1 MNQPSDP
8 NCKKQPIKLI
18 YILIFSYDMYTF
30 QYGIN
35 EGYKTS
41 NFSFLFFNQLLLDYF
56 IPPDYTTIKLY
67 FFFLVVPNLK
77 RVTE

>member
-1 MNQPSDP
+1 
-8 NCKKQPIKLI
+8 
-18 YILIFSYDMYTF
+18 MYTF

-35 EGYKTS
+35 EGYKKS